1 MHFVSVTSMFRYGW
15 ILPVSRFVKKHHV
28 PLTRLDDLLEVLLD
42 APNVGSE
49 VQDFKVES
57 VLRLAGSGNRITR
70 GEQYGPTSSVLAPRC
85 PRANKEGGIVRVTAG
100 NARNSRRPSSS
111 LP

>member
-1 MHFVSVTSMFRYGW
+1 MHFVFVTSMLRYGW
-15 ILPVSRFVKKHHV
+15 ILPVSRFVKKHRG

-70 GEQYGPTSSVLAPRC
+70 GEQYSSTARPLLFSPPGVRK
-85 PRANKEGGIVRVTAG
+85 RTKREGSFG
-100 NARNSRRPSSS
+100 
-111 LP
+111 